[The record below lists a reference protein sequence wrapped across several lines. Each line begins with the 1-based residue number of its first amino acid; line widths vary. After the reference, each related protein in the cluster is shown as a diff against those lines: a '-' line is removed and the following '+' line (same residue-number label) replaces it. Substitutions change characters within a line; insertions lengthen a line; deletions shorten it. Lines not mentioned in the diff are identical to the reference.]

1 MIRRRIMF
9 GIEDGGGNDANCI
22 LLLHLDNNRTNASSS
37 GITVSQYNSIPFT
50 TTYKKFGTHALNCTS
65 AYYYVP
71 DGTFNSLLLG
81 DFTVDFWVKVSNTD
95 SGIADF
101 SFGTYTALDRTIS
114 CTCFTGGVRI
124 IGKGLNANNED
135 VLIDT
140 IVPYTFSSNFTHIAV
155 VRKNDELKLFI
166 NGVLLYTFAYAVK
179 SLYSSSYDDN
189 LIAGGISEYGSGG
202 GNRTYNVLDEFRVSN
217 MARWTKNFTPP
228 TAAYGE
234 IDEGDVGGNDTNC
247 ITLLHF
253 DNNATNSSSISQTW
267 TKNQYVLYSSSVKKF
282 GTYSM
287 YDQYG
292 VSEADPNPNG
302 DFVNN
307 TGIFYNYLTGDWT
320 AECWF
325 TTPAGNASYS
335 SVLFSLQGYKTG
347 FGYYPYFDIAVTST
361 GFYLRHAT
369 VNTAFDYNQFFTAT
383 IASNVWHH
391 CAVVK
396 KDGAISVYID
406 GVVKASG
413 IAWTYTPNSAWNYSV
428 VGTYNYGYIDEFRF
442 SNIARWTTNF
452 TPPTI
457 PYV

>member
-1 MIRRRIMF
+1 MIRRRIML

-71 DGTFNSLLLG
+71 EGTFNSLLLG

-228 TAAYGE
+228 TKAYGE
-234 IDEGDVGGNDTNC
+234 IDDGGIGGNDANC

-267 TKNQYVLYSSSVKKF
+267 TKKQYVLYSSSVRKF

-292 VSEADPNPNG
+292 VSEADPHPDGN
-302 DFVNN
+302 FIN
-307 TGIFYNYLTGDWT
+307 TSGVFYQYLSGDWT

-325 TTPAGNASYS
+325 RVPSGNAGYRSYPFALHRS
-335 SVLFSLQGYKTG
+335 PNLYGYFEIGISDTTIRLLNSTSGTSYTFSQDYSV
-347 FGYYPYFDIAVTST
+347 ST
-361 GFYLRHAT
+361 AI
-369 VNTAFDYNQFFTAT
+369 NT
-383 IASNVWHH
+383 WHH
-391 CAVVK
+391 VAVVK
-396 KDGAISVYID
+396 KDNLINVYID
-406 GVVKASG
+406 GVAKVTNVPWA
-413 IAWTYTPNSAWNYSV
+413 YVPNSGWTNSAI
-428 VGTYNYGYIDEFRF
+428 GAYNYGYIDEFRF

>member
-1 MIRRRIMF
+1 MVAWLEIQVTENKLRVNSTPNSFNQAVTFTFSTSIWNHIAIVKKGTNLLAF
-9 GIEDGGGNDANCI
+9 IDGVLKATWSFPYTIGSTYTRGSEI
-22 LLLHLDNNRTNASSS
+22 SLFES
-37 GITVSQYNSIPFT
+37 GY
-50 TTYKKFGTHALNCTS
+50 GL
-65 AYYYVP
+65 
-71 DGTFNSLLLG
+71 NSL
-81 DFTVDFWVKVSNTD
+81 
-95 SGIADF
+95 
-101 SFGTYTALDRTIS
+101 
-114 CTCFTGGVRI
+114 
-124 IGKGLNANNED
+124 
-135 VLIDT
+135 
-140 IVPYTFSSNFTHIAV
+140 
-155 VRKNDELKLFI
+155 DELR
-166 NGVLLYTFAYAVK
+166 
-179 SLYSSSYDDN
+179 
-189 LIAGGISEYGSGG
+189 IS
-202 GNRTYNVLDEFRVSN
+202 NV
-217 MARWTKNFTPP
+217 ARWTKNFTPP
-228 TAAYGE
+228 TAAYVK
-234 IDEGDVGGNDTNC
+234 IDEGGIGSNDANC

-282 GTYSM
+282 GTHSM

-292 VSEADPNPNG
+292 TDTFESDPNPNG

-325 TTPAGNASYS
+325 TTPTGNASYS